1 MRATIAAFLLPLALL
16 RAAAAGDARFVMPK
30 SETFEGVPL
39 QVLVEVN
46 DAADVKAPAAPDI
59 PGATVRVLERGR
71 QQMSEF
77 RNGRVKTSTSITYAV
92 EITPERTGALEIPAI
107 EIVVDGKRFTSRP
120 QHVDVRRSDA
130 GDVLSAEIF
139 GQPPEVFIGQPLEVV
154 LRIAIRPYKD
164 QAYGQLNES
173 QMWQLVDLQNSQ
185 WGVFEQ
191 ELVELHQRNASPRV
205 QQETRDGQVWFVY
218 ELTRRIWPP
227 KTGAPEV
234 GDIRIRMTYPLALRE
249 VPTLFFERQLTISE
263 SRPLAVTASPTG
275 ISVLPLPEAGK
286 TPAFTGAVGRFSF
299 SVAAKPTT
307 VAVGDPLT
315 LTLTVTDL
323 DGGANMET
331 LQPPALAASAALAKD
346 FRVPNEPLSGV
357 VTGNAKRFTVT
368 VRPLRAGTTELPP
381 IDFSSFDPKARKYVT
396 ARSAPV
402 PITVTPSTQ
411 MDLSKIVSAG
421 GTAPTE
427 QAAPGTKL
435 TEVAGG
441 LVANRPVTTAMVRD
455 DERIG
460 FGGLTLAG
468 LVLPPFA
475 AAAAF
480 GWRLHRA
487 RHERDGGLARRSR
500 ALRSAESRLRSATDA
515 AGIAGAVTGF
525 VEDMTGRAQ
534 GTITRGDMVH
544 VLVKAGVDAALRER
558 VSELLAR
565 CDRNRYSGAEAGG
578 PAELSAEAGAI
589 IDSLDSERLRAGNGG
604 SR

>member
-368 VRPLRAGTTELPP
+368 VRPLRAGTAELPS
-381 IDFSSFDPKARKYVT
+381 IDFSSFDPKARRYVT

-421 GTAPTE
+421 GTAPAE

-441 LVANRPVTTAMVRD
+441 LVANRPVTPAIAA
-455 DERIG
+455 DERPAPG
-460 FGGLTLAG
+460 PSTFAALA
-468 LVLPPFA
+468 LPPA
-475 AAAAF
+475 AAALAF
-480 GWRLHRA
+480 AWRLHRA
-487 RHERDGGLARRSR
+487 RHERDGGLARRSGARR
-500 ALRSAESRLRSATDA
+500 AADRRLREARDA

-525 VEDMTGRAQ
+525 VEDSTGRAP
-534 GTITRGDMVH
+534 GTITHGDLDAVLRGARTD
-544 VLVKAGVDAALRER
+544 DALR
-558 VSELLAR
+558 AR
-565 CDRNRYSGAEAGG
+565 ATALVAACDRARYSGGGAAVQQLAAEA
-578 PAELSAEAGAI
+578 AEVLAALDTAGI
-589 IDSLDSERLRAGNGG
+589 RGNGG
-604 SR
+604 GR